1 MPPLTRT
8 AAYNQKDFKMKTT
21 NILLSAALI
30 LSLASC
36 DDKSDLGIMQE
47 NPQLAIMS
55 ANGITV
61 EFGEDLKGD
70 ALNLPDYE
78 NKDIDVIKLVEAKDL
93 PEDASIAYEMQVSP
107 SEDFSTY
114 STLKV
119 TDGKVKANDWDNA
132 FISMLG
138 KAPTTRENWV
148 RFAVYANSDSE
159 HIRMGGADFYYAA
172 KKLNVTPYDLKL
184 PVEHLYYL
192 CLTENG
198 NSTYTA
204 LTHSTRHQYDDPTFS
219 LLFEVTPEQVAAGLE
234 WCIVPE
240 SAYSSHSTHFGVSET
255 GEPTDA
261 EGNLMQD
268 GANGKVNMAGKIKI
282 EVNMLDLT
290 YKFSYAFDYM
300 YTPGPANGWGF
311 ENNMLLYTNDYIN
324 YQGFVYVQ
332 QEFKLTGQAGWSPLN
347 WGTPDGTSL
356 TQDGPNITVDQDGLY
371 WVTARLDELTFTK
384 TLISA
389 IGMIGGFNGWGG
401 DVELAP
407 SQDFRTWTGTVTVE
421 EPTEWKFRM
430 NNAWD
435 INLGG
440 SVTDLQP
447 NGDNLSFD
455 AAGTYQVTLNLG
467 TLPYSCTIE
476 KK

>member
-1 MPPLTRT
+1 
-8 AAYNQKDFKMKTT
+8 MKTT

-30 LSLASC
+30 LGLASC

-61 EFGEDLKGD
+61 EFGDDLKGD

-78 NKDIDVIKLVEAKDL
+78 NKEIDVIKLVEAKDL
-93 PEDASIAYEMQVSP
+93 PEDAAIDFELQVSP

-132 FISMLG
+132 FIEMLG

-148 RFAVYANSDSE
+148 RFAVYANSESE

-234 WCIVPE
+234 WSIVPE
-240 SAYSSHSTHFGVSET
+240 SAYTSHSTHFGVSET
-255 GEPTDA
+255 GEP
-261 EGNLMQD
+261 
-268 GANGKVNMAGKIKI
+268 
-282 EVNMLDLT
+282 LT
-290 YKFSYAFDYM
+290 RRA
-300 YTPGPANGWGF
+300 T
-311 ENNMLLYTNDYIN
+311 
-324 YQGFVYVQ
+324 
-332 QEFKLTGQAGWSPLN
+332 
-347 WGTPDGTSL
+347 
-356 TQDGPNITVDQDGLY
+356 
-371 WVTARLDELTFTK
+371 
-384 TLISA
+384 
-389 IGMIGGFNGWGG
+389 
-401 DVELAP
+401 
-407 SQDFRTWTGTVTVE
+407 
-421 EPTEWKFRM
+421 
-430 NNAWD
+430 
-435 INLGG
+435 
-440 SVTDLQP
+440 
-447 NGDNLSFD
+447 
-455 AAGTYQVTLNLG
+455 
-467 TLPYSCTIE
+467 
-476 KK
+476 